1 MNYNITFMKK
11 SASQFL
17 LLFGLTMLILAAC
30 TKKDYITGGVPE
42 DINKYKN
49 TSTFDVL
56 AGNPLYDTLVKV
68 IDAAGMK
75 DKINAQGTT
84 FFAPSDFAI
93 YSYLSRRTIFLQK
106 YVNQDAKFG
115 LDSLLY
121 YVNKNINGTRD
132 SLFLYLIPQLLTYD
146 KLTETGAYFNTGL
159 AGEKVIISY
168 ESTKDPGLGYNPL
181 VSSYP
186 RLVYFTH
193 LWYPYTLNDANPA
206 GDVPLEIGVRTR
218 VITSG
223 LQTQNGI
230 INSLANSH
238 VLFFYGTKQ

>member
-1 MNYNITFMKK
+1 MKI

-17 LLFGLTMLILAAC
+17 LLIGFTLLIFASC
-30 TKKDYITGGVPE
+30 KKQDYITGGVPE

-49 TSTFDVL
+49 TSTYDVL

-68 IDAAGMK
+68 INAAGMK
-75 DKINAQGTT
+75 DKINTQGTT
-84 FFAPSDFAI
+84 FFAPSDYSI
-93 YSYLSRRTIFLQK
+93 YNYLNRRTSD
-106 YVNQDAKFG
+106 NQYINYDAPVFG

-121 YVNKNINGTRD
+121 YVTNNINGTRD
-132 SLFLYLIPQLLTYD
+132 SLSLYLIPQLLTYD

-168 ESTKDPGLGYNPL
+168 ETTKDPNLGYNPV

-206 GDVPLEIGVRTR
+206 GDVPLKIGVRTR

-223 LQTQNGI
+223 LQTQTGI
-230 INSLANSH
+230 INALTNSH
-238 VLFFYGTKQ
+238 FLFFYGTKK

>member
-1 MNYNITFMKK
+1 MKK
-11 SASQFL
+11 SVNQFL
-17 LLFGLTMLILAAC
+17 LLAGLTLLVLASC
-30 TKKDYITGGVPE
+30 KKQDYITGGVPE
-42 DINKYKN
+42 DVNKYKN
-49 TSTFDVL
+49 TSTYDVL
-56 AGNPLYDTLVKV
+56 AKNPLYDTLVKV

-84 FFAPSDFAI
+84 FFAPSDYSI
-93 YSYLSRRTIFLQK
+93 YHYLNQRTVDIQNIN
-106 YVNQDAKFG
+106 YNAPVFG

-121 YVNKNINGTRD
+121 YVTNNINGTRD
-132 SLFLYLIPQLLTYD
+132 SLSLYLIPQLLTYD
-146 KLTETGAYFNTGL
+146 KLTETGAYFPTGL
-159 AGEKVIISY
+159 TNEKVIVSY
-168 ESTKDPGLGYNPL
+168 ETTKDTYLGYNPV

-206 GDVPLEIGVRTR
+206 GQVPLNIGVRTL
-218 VITSG
+218 VTTSG

-238 VLFFYGTKQ
+238 ILFFYGTKQ